1 MSLRDQLKADVSAAM
16 RSGETLRRD
25 TLRMALSSLAL
36 VEKELKRDATD
47 DEVLGVI
54 VKAVKTRKESV
65 DAYTAANR
73 PDLAE
78 GENAEIAIL
87 STYMP
92 EQLSDADVDA
102 LVAEA
107 ISTTGA
113 ASAKEM
119 GKVMGW
125 LGPKTKGRVD
135 GKVLSG
141 KVTAALAARVTRAS
155 KWPKGYAM
163 TSAACPV
170 SRSIVRRLSVRRP
183 RTSRRSSPARPRGRA
198 RATGPR

>member
-1 MSLRDQLKADVSAAM
+1 M

-25 TLRMALSSLAL
+25 TLRMALSALAL

-65 DAYTAANR
+65 DAYIAANR
-73 PDLAE
+73 ADLAK
-78 GENAEIAIL
+78 GESAEIAIL

-92 EQLSDADVDA
+92 EQMSDADVDA

-107 ISTTGA
+107 ISATGA

-141 KVTAALAARVTRAS
+141 KVTAALAAR
-155 KWPKGYAM
+155 G
-163 TSAACPV
+163 
-170 SRSIVRRLSVRRP
+170 
-183 RTSRRSSPARPRGRA
+183 
-198 RATGPR
+198 

>member
-1 MSLRDQLKADVSAAM
+1 M

-73 PDLAE
+73 ADLADAE
-78 GENAEIAIL
+78 TAEITIL
-87 STYMP
+87 SAYMP

-141 KVTAALAARVTRAS
+141 KVTAALAAR
-155 KWPKGYAM
+155 G
-163 TSAACPV
+163 
-170 SRSIVRRLSVRRP
+170 
-183 RTSRRSSPARPRGRA
+183 
-198 RATGPR
+198 

>member
-1 MSLRDQLKADVSAAM
+1 M

-25 TLRMALSSLAL
+25 TLRMALSSLTL

-73 PDLAE
+73 ADLADAE
-78 GENAEIAIL
+78 TAEITIL

-107 ISTTGA
+107 MSATGA

-141 KVTAALAARVTRAS
+141 KVTAALAAR
-155 KWPKGYAM
+155 G
-163 TSAACPV
+163 
-170 SRSIVRRLSVRRP
+170 
-183 RTSRRSSPARPRGRA
+183 
-198 RATGPR
+198 

>member
-87 STYMP
+87 STYLP
-92 EQLSDADVDA
+92 EQMSDADVDA

-107 ISTTGA
+107 ISATGA

-141 KVTAALAARVTRAS
+141 KVTAALAAR
-155 KWPKGYAM
+155 G
-163 TSAACPV
+163 
-170 SRSIVRRLSVRRP
+170 
-183 RTSRRSSPARPRGRA
+183 
-198 RATGPR
+198 

>member
-25 TLRMALSSLAL
+25 TLRMALSALAL
-36 VEKELKRDATD
+36 VEKDLKRDATD

-73 PDLAE
+73 GDLAE

-87 STYMP
+87 SAYMP
-92 EQLSDADVDA
+92 EQMSDADVDA

-107 ISTTGA
+107 ISATGA

-141 KVTAALAARVTRAS
+141 KVTAALAAR
-155 KWPKGYAM
+155 G
-163 TSAACPV
+163 
-170 SRSIVRRLSVRRP
+170 
-183 RTSRRSSPARPRGRA
+183 
-198 RATGPR
+198 

>member
-78 GENAEIAIL
+78 GENAEITIL

-141 KVTAALAARVTRAS
+141 KVTAALAAR
-155 KWPKGYAM
+155 G
-163 TSAACPV
+163 
-170 SRSIVRRLSVRRP
+170 
-183 RTSRRSSPARPRGRA
+183 
-198 RATGPR
+198 

>member
-16 RSGETLRRD
+16 RSGETQRRD

-73 PDLAE
+73 ADLADAE
-78 GENAEIAIL
+78 TAEITIL

-107 ISTTGA
+107 VSATGA

-141 KVTAALAARVTRAS
+141 KVTAALAAR
-155 KWPKGYAM
+155 G
-163 TSAACPV
+163 
-170 SRSIVRRLSVRRP
+170 
-183 RTSRRSSPARPRGRA
+183 
-198 RATGPR
+198 

>member
-1 MSLRDQLKADVSAAM
+1 M

-25 TLRMALSSLAL
+25 TIRMALSSLAL

-141 KVTAALAARVTRAS
+141 KVTAALAAR
-155 KWPKGYAM
+155 G
-163 TSAACPV
+163 
-170 SRSIVRRLSVRRP
+170 
-183 RTSRRSSPARPRGRA
+183 
-198 RATGPR
+198 

>member
-1 MSLRDQLKADVSAAM
+1 M

-73 PDLAE
+73 ADLADAE
-78 GENAEIAIL
+78 TAEITIL

-141 KVTAALAARVTRAS
+141 KVTAALAAR
-155 KWPKGYAM
+155 G
-163 TSAACPV
+163 
-170 SRSIVRRLSVRRP
+170 
-183 RTSRRSSPARPRGRA
+183 
-198 RATGPR
+198 

>member
-16 RSGETLRRD
+16 RSGQTLRRD

-92 EQLSDADVDA
+92 EQMSDADVDA

-107 ISTTGA
+107 ISATGA

-141 KVTAALAARVTRAS
+141 KVTAALAAR
-155 KWPKGYAM
+155 G
-163 TSAACPV
+163 
-170 SRSIVRRLSVRRP
+170 
-183 RTSRRSSPARPRGRA
+183 
-198 RATGPR
+198 

>member
-25 TLRMALSSLAL
+25 TLRMALSALAL

-65 DAYTAANR
+65 DAYIAANR
-73 PDLAE
+73 ADLAE
-78 GENAEIAIL
+78 GESAEIAIL
-87 STYMP
+87 SAYMP
-92 EQLSDADVDA
+92 EQMSDADVDA

-107 ISTTGA
+107 ISATGA

-141 KVTAALAARVTRAS
+141 KVTAALTAR
-155 KWPKGYAM
+155 G
-163 TSAACPV
+163 
-170 SRSIVRRLSVRRP
+170 
-183 RTSRRSSPARPRGRA
+183 
-198 RATGPR
+198 

>member
-25 TLRMALSSLAL
+25 TLRMALSALAL
-36 VEKELKRDATD
+36 AEKDLKRDATD

-92 EQLSDADVDA
+92 EQMSDADVDA

-107 ISTTGA
+107 ISATGA

-141 KVTAALAARVTRAS
+141 KVTAALAAR
-155 KWPKGYAM
+155 G
-163 TSAACPV
+163 
-170 SRSIVRRLSVRRP
+170 
-183 RTSRRSSPARPRGRA
+183 
-198 RATGPR
+198 

>member
-92 EQLSDADVDA
+92 EQMSDADVDA

-107 ISTTGA
+107 ISATGA
-113 ASAKEM
+113 TSSKEM

-141 KVTAALAARVTRAS
+141 KVTAALAAR
-155 KWPKGYAM
+155 G
-163 TSAACPV
+163 
-170 SRSIVRRLSVRRP
+170 
-183 RTSRRSSPARPRGRA
+183 
-198 RATGPR
+198 

>member
-65 DAYTAANR
+65 DAYTAASR
-73 PDLAE
+73 PDLADAE
-78 GENAEIAIL
+78 TAEITIL

-107 ISTTGA
+107 MSATGA
-113 ASAKEM
+113 ASSKEM

-141 KVTAALAARVTRAS
+141 KVTAALAAR
-155 KWPKGYAM
+155 G
-163 TSAACPV
+163 
-170 SRSIVRRLSVRRP
+170 
-183 RTSRRSSPARPRGRA
+183 
-198 RATGPR
+198 

>member
-73 PDLAE
+73 ADLAE

-107 ISTTGA
+107 ISATGA

-141 KVTAALAARVTRAS
+141 KVTAALAAR
-155 KWPKGYAM
+155 G
-163 TSAACPV
+163 
-170 SRSIVRRLSVRRP
+170 
-183 RTSRRSSPARPRGRA
+183 
-198 RATGPR
+198 

>member
-36 VEKELKRDATD
+36 VEKDLKRDATD

-73 PDLAE
+73 VDLAE

-87 STYMP
+87 SAYMP
-92 EQLSDADVDA
+92 EQMSDADVDA

-107 ISTTGA
+107 ISATGA

-141 KVTAALAARVTRAS
+141 KVTAALAAR
-155 KWPKGYAM
+155 G
-163 TSAACPV
+163 
-170 SRSIVRRLSVRRP
+170 
-183 RTSRRSSPARPRGRA
+183 
-198 RATGPR
+198 

>member
-1 MSLRDQLKADVSAAM
+1 M

-25 TLRMALSSLAL
+25 TLRMALSALAL
-36 VEKELKRDATD
+36 TEKDLKRDATD

-92 EQLSDADVDA
+92 EQMSDADVDA

-107 ISTTGA
+107 ISATGA

-141 KVTAALAARVTRAS
+141 KVTAALAAR
-155 KWPKGYAM
+155 G
-163 TSAACPV
+163 
-170 SRSIVRRLSVRRP
+170 
-183 RTSRRSSPARPRGRA
+183 
-198 RATGPR
+198 

>member
-1 MSLRDQLKADVSAAM
+1 M

-54 VKAVKTRKESV
+54 LKAVKTRKESV

-141 KVTAALAARVTRAS
+141 KVTAALAAR
-155 KWPKGYAM
+155 G
-163 TSAACPV
+163 
-170 SRSIVRRLSVRRP
+170 
-183 RTSRRSSPARPRGRA
+183 
-198 RATGPR
+198 

>member
-1 MSLRDQLKADVSAAM
+1 MSLRDQLKADVAAAM

-25 TLRMALSSLAL
+25 TLRMALSALAL

-54 VKAVKTRKESV
+54 VKAVKTRRESV
-65 DAYTAANR
+65 DAYLAANR
-73 PDLAE
+73 ADLAE
-78 GENAEIAIL
+78 AESAEIAIL
-87 STYMP
+87 AAYLP
-92 EQLSDADVDA
+92 EQLSDAELDA

-107 ISTTGA
+107 IAATGA

-141 KVTAALAARVTRAS
+141 KVTAALAAR
-155 KWPKGYAM
+155 G
-163 TSAACPV
+163 
-170 SRSIVRRLSVRRP
+170 
-183 RTSRRSSPARPRGRA
+183 
-198 RATGPR
+198 

>member
-73 PDLAE
+73 ADLAE

-87 STYMP
+87 SAYMP

-107 ISTTGA
+107 MSATGA
-113 ASAKEM
+113 ASSKEM

-141 KVTAALAARVTRAS
+141 KVTAALAAR
-155 KWPKGYAM
+155 G
-163 TSAACPV
+163 
-170 SRSIVRRLSVRRP
+170 
-183 RTSRRSSPARPRGRA
+183 
-198 RATGPR
+198 

>member
-1 MSLRDQLKADVSAAM
+1 M

-87 STYMP
+87 STSLP
-92 EQLSDADVDA
+92 EQMSDADVDA

-107 ISTTGA
+107 ISATGA

-141 KVTAALAARVTRAS
+141 KVTAALAAR
-155 KWPKGYAM
+155 G
-163 TSAACPV
+163 
-170 SRSIVRRLSVRRP
+170 
-183 RTSRRSSPARPRGRA
+183 
-198 RATGPR
+198 

>member
-1 MSLRDQLKADVSAAM
+1 M

-25 TLRMALSSLAL
+25 TLRMALSALAL
-36 VEKELKRDATD
+36 VEKDLKRDATD

-73 PDLAE
+73 ADLAE

-87 STYMP
+87 SAYMP
-92 EQLSDADVDA
+92 EQMSEADVDA

-107 ISTTGA
+107 ISATGA

-141 KVTAALAARVTRAS
+141 KVTAALAAR
-155 KWPKGYAM
+155 G
-163 TSAACPV
+163 
-170 SRSIVRRLSVRRP
+170 
-183 RTSRRSSPARPRGRA
+183 
-198 RATGPR
+198 

>member
-65 DAYTAANR
+65 DAYIAANR
-73 PDLAE
+73 ADLAE
-78 GENAEIAIL
+78 GESAEIAIL
-87 STYMP
+87 ATYMP
-92 EQLSDADVDA
+92 EQMSDADVDA

-107 ISTTGA
+107 ISATGA

-141 KVTAALAARVTRAS
+141 KVTAALAAR
-155 KWPKGYAM
+155 G
-163 TSAACPV
+163 
-170 SRSIVRRLSVRRP
+170 
-183 RTSRRSSPARPRGRA
+183 
-198 RATGPR
+198 

>member
-25 TLRMALSSLAL
+25 TLRTALSSLAL

-78 GENAEIAIL
+78 GENAEITIL

-141 KVTAALAARVTRAS
+141 KVTAALAAR
-155 KWPKGYAM
+155 G
-163 TSAACPV
+163 
-170 SRSIVRRLSVRRP
+170 
-183 RTSRRSSPARPRGRA
+183 
-198 RATGPR
+198 

>member
-36 VEKELKRDATD
+36 VEKDLKRDATD

-65 DAYTAANR
+65 DAYIAANR
-73 PDLAE
+73 ADLAE
-78 GENAEIAIL
+78 GESAEIAIL

-92 EQLSDADVDA
+92 EQMSDADVDA

-107 ISTTGA
+107 ISATGA

-141 KVTAALAARVTRAS
+141 KVTAALAAR
-155 KWPKGYAM
+155 G
-163 TSAACPV
+163 
-170 SRSIVRRLSVRRP
+170 
-183 RTSRRSSPARPRGRA
+183 
-198 RATGPR
+198 

>member
-1 MSLRDQLKADVSAAM
+1 M

-25 TLRMALSSLAL
+25 TLRMALSALAL

-73 PDLAE
+73 ADLAE

-87 STYMP
+87 SAYMP
-92 EQLSDADVDA
+92 EQMSDADVDA

-107 ISTTGA
+107 ISATGA

-141 KVTAALAARVTRAS
+141 KVTAALAAR
-155 KWPKGYAM
+155 G
-163 TSAACPV
+163 
-170 SRSIVRRLSVRRP
+170 
-183 RTSRRSSPARPRGRA
+183 
-198 RATGPR
+198 

>member
-25 TLRMALSSLAL
+25 TLRMALSALAL
-36 VEKELKRDATD
+36 VEKDLKRDATD
-47 DEVLGVI
+47 DEVLVVI

-73 PDLAE
+73 ADLAE

-87 STYMP
+87 SAYMP
-92 EQLSDADVDA
+92 EQMSDADVDA

-107 ISTTGA
+107 ISATGA

-141 KVTAALAARVTRAS
+141 KVTAALAAR
-155 KWPKGYAM
+155 G
-163 TSAACPV
+163 
-170 SRSIVRRLSVRRP
+170 
-183 RTSRRSSPARPRGRA
+183 
-198 RATGPR
+198 

>member
-36 VEKELKRDATD
+36 VEKDLKRDATD

-65 DAYTAANR
+65 DAYIAANR
-73 PDLAE
+73 ADLAE
-78 GENAEIAIL
+78 GESAEIAIL
-87 STYMP
+87 TTYMP
-92 EQLSDADVDA
+92 EQMSDADVDA

-107 ISTTGA
+107 ISATGA

-141 KVTAALAARVTRAS
+141 KVTAALAAR
-155 KWPKGYAM
+155 G
-163 TSAACPV
+163 
-170 SRSIVRRLSVRRP
+170 
-183 RTSRRSSPARPRGRA
+183 
-198 RATGPR
+198 

>member
-25 TLRMALSSLAL
+25 TLRMALSSLAI

-73 PDLAE
+73 ADLAE

-141 KVTAALAARVTRAS
+141 KVTAALAAR
-155 KWPKGYAM
+155 G
-163 TSAACPV
+163 
-170 SRSIVRRLSVRRP
+170 
-183 RTSRRSSPARPRGRA
+183 
-198 RATGPR
+198 

>member
-73 PDLAE
+73 ADLAE

-87 STYMP
+87 SAYMP
-92 EQLSDADVDA
+92 EQMNDADVDA

-107 ISTTGA
+107 ISATGA

-141 KVTAALAARVTRAS
+141 KVTAALAAR
-155 KWPKGYAM
+155 G
-163 TSAACPV
+163 
-170 SRSIVRRLSVRRP
+170 
-183 RTSRRSSPARPRGRA
+183 
-198 RATGPR
+198 

>member
-1 MSLRDQLKADVSAAM
+1 M

-25 TLRMALSSLAL
+25 TLRMALSALAL

-73 PDLAE
+73 ADLAE

-92 EQLSDADVDA
+92 EQMSDGDVDA

-107 ISTTGA
+107 ISATGA

-141 KVTAALAARVTRAS
+141 KVTAALAAR
-155 KWPKGYAM
+155 G
-163 TSAACPV
+163 
-170 SRSIVRRLSVRRP
+170 
-183 RTSRRSSPARPRGRA
+183 
-198 RATGPR
+198 